1 MDIVVRVAG
10 TAVEEA
16 RVVEVTI
23 AIGQVNVVQPVT
35 LTMVIMPASNA
46 YTDLC
51 VGVPAL
57 LSHVLMISSHV
68 FF

>member
-1 MDIVVRVAG
+1 MVVRVTG

-16 RVVEVTI
+16 GAAEVTM
-23 AIGQVNVVQPVT
+23 ATRQVNVVQPVT
-35 LTMVIMPASNA
+35 LTMVITPASNA